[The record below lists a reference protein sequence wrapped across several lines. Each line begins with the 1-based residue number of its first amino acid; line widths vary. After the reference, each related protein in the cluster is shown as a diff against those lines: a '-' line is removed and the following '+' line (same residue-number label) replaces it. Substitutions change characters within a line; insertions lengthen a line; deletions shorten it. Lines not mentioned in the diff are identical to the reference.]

1 MTRTAQSLM
10 NECKDIL
17 YFIKG
22 ELAELGK
29 GPSHSKI
36 NNMRN
41 IVVYGRQVSFILQK
55 LRSVLPEGQF
65 DKWYEPYKEE
75 MKNDELMKFFVD
87 LRNSIE
93 KEGNTKTINV
103 GHIRRLD
110 TSMLPKLMGNQHPY
124 ATSFFMGDTK
134 GRSGWE
140 IKLPD
145 GTEDK
150 IFVEIPEEVLTV
162 KFFFQNPPKSH
173 LDIKVE
179 TSDPFFLCQCYYE
192 YIKKMVNDA
201 NTKLINKI

>member
-1 MTRTAQSLM
+1 MSKTAQSRM
-10 NECKDIL
+10 NECKDVL
-17 YFIKG
+17 YYIKG
-22 ELAELGK
+22 ELVQLEK
-29 GPSHSKI
+29 GLSHSQI

-41 IVVYGRQVSFILQK
+41 IVVYGRQITFILQK

-65 DKWYEPYKEE
+65 DNWYKPYREE

-93 KEGNTKTINV
+93 KEGDTKTVNAAYIK
-103 GHIRRLD
+103 HLD
-110 TSMLPKLMGNQHPY
+110 TSMLPRLMGNQPPY

-134 GRSGWE
+134 GRSGWD

-150 IFVEIPEEVLTV
+150 IFVEIPQDVLTV
-162 KFFFQNPPKSH
+162 KILFDNPPKSH
-173 LDIKVE
+173 LDIKLG
-179 TSDPFFLCQCYYE
+179 TNDPFLLCQHYYE
-192 YIKKMVNDA
+192 YLRKMVNDA